1 MRLVSMSV
9 DILDVIF
16 NPIYGCGV
24 NVALHINPVCDG
36 TWRFCPDNSKK
47 VPFVV

>member
-9 DILDVIF
+9 DILDAIF
-16 NPIYGCGV
+16 NPIYGRGV
-24 NVALHINPVCDG
+24 NVALHINPVFDG
-36 TWRFCPDNSKK
+36 TWWFCPDNSKK